1 MPPFM
6 TRVILRVPALARG
19 GRFLHP
25 SPLRLFATS
34 RWTFSPSLSVQFEGG
49 SEVYVGS
56 GLLSCPELL
65 ASLGAQLAAAA
76 GAEPAAGSPP
86 VAPSAE
92 EAYLDNRCAEG
103 AYTYHAP
110 SGAPVGSMLVSRTAF
125 GDGMFEDS
133 EGRGYAADGGVLAV
147 ASASVAPPALRHLGA
162 LAGALGP
169 FSPGHFV
176 RLPAGA
182 AVRVAAEGGRFTFTA
197 GARGGA
203 PFLVLDTG
211 ASPPARAEPPLAGPA
226 AEEAGLGAAAGVPL
240 PELLRALRERAGDAA
255 FALSVCKVLGFRAGV
270 LLEEEGAAAAAA
282 RAVLEGGGLAPLR
295 AALEGHPRS
304 ADVCFIGF
312 STLKLLGDCGAKGF
326 ASEAAPLLPAIA
338 AALGAHAAG
347 GTAESAAAAGAALA
361 ALDAVMKGPQGP
373 LAAHKAGLPARVTEC
388 LRLNLADERLTG
400 FAILAL
406 HRLAREIEGGGFA
419 DGGAE
424 DATAAV
430 EGAMRAYPEHELI
443 EHFGVKTL
451 ALLK

>member
-1 MPPFM
+1 M
-6 TRVILRVPALARG
+6 RVPALARG
-19 GRFLHP
+19 RFFC
-25 SPLRLFATS
+25 SPPCFFSTS
-34 RWTFSPSLSVQFEGG
+34 PGRWTFSPSLSVAFEGG
-49 SEVYVGS
+49 SEVFVGS
-56 GLLSCPELL
+56 GLLSSPELL

-76 GAEPAAGSPP
+76 GAEPAAGSSPA
-86 VAPSAE
+86 APSAE

-103 AYTYHAP
+103 VYTFYHAP
-110 SGAPVGSMLVSRTAF
+110 SVAVGSMLVSRTAF

-147 ASASVAPPALRHLGA
+147 ASASVAPPALRHLGL

-169 FSPGHFV
+169 FSQGHFV

-197 GARGGA
+197 GARGRA

-211 ASPPARAEPPLAGPA
+211 AAPARGEPAGPG

-295 AALEGHPRS
+295 AALEGHPS
-304 ADVCFIGF
+304 STDVCFIGF
-312 STLKLLGDCGAKGF
+312 STLKLLGDSVSAKDF

-347 GTAESAAAAGAALA
+347 GTEESAKAAGAALL

-373 LAAHKAGLPARVTEC
+373 LSAHKAGLPARVAEC

-406 HRLAREIEGGGFA
+406 HRLAHEIEGGGFA
-419 DGGAE
+419 GGGAE
-424 DATAAV
+424 AAAAAV
-430 EGAMRAYPEHELI
+430 EDAIRAFPENEFI
-443 EHFGVKTL
+443 EHFGTKTL